1 MKLNN
6 YKLLNRIITLKIS
19 NQNIKIQSYKICKT
33 KLNYKFKKIQHL
45 KIFNNSSI
53 KNYRVKIKQY
63 KI

>member
-6 YKLLNRIITLKIS
+6 YQLLNRIIILKIS

-33 KLNYKFKKIQHL
+33 KLNYKYKKIQHL

-53 KNYRVKIKQY
+53 
-63 KI
+63 